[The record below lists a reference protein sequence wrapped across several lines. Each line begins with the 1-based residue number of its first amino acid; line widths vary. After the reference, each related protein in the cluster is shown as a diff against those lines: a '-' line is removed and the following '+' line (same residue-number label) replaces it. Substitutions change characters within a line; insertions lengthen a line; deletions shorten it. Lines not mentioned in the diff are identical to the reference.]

1 MQKIHT
7 IWWFSVVQYIPCRHS
22 LLISVCIYYRSFC
35 PCHKL
40 CYMDPTLWCSTGSQQ
55 LERNQVILYL
65 KSKRIFFGPVISESI
80 AFFISVTPSDY
91 PLSLCTKWLTLFV
104 DVHSP
109 RVSAFIVG
117 IARTFLVALTLG
129 SLFTCGRCRVA
140 APAPVMTLDSKE
152 DIALAF
158 FAAPGK
164 RHKFID
170 KYRSTESPKK
180 TP

>member
-1 MQKIHT
+1 MKSGNIIFKRQKNLLWPGHLRLHMLNNKKKPYHCKMQKIHT

-91 PLSLCTKWLTLFV
+91 PLSLCTK
-104 DVHSP
+104 
-109 RVSAFIVG
+109 
-117 IARTFLVALTLG
+117 
-129 SLFTCGRCRVA
+129 
-140 APAPVMTLDSKE
+140 
-152 DIALAF
+152 
-158 FAAPGK
+158 
-164 RHKFID
+164 
-170 KYRSTESPKK
+170 
-180 TP
+180 